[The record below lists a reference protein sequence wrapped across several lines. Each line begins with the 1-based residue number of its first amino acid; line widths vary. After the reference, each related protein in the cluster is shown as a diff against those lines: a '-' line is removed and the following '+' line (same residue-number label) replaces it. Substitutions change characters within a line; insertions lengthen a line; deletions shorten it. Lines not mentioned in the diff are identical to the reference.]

1 MMPMQFWL
9 FQNLEKNEGLS
20 ALGRKL
26 DKDKNQIRL
35 EIGNY
40 RQKVKGKNPDIDQ
53 FDDYRCKNT
62 NKILANQIPQC
73 MHDQVGIDLR
83 NAKMVQVLHITNCKI
98 CKFIQP
104 VCNAFL
110 L

>member
-1 MMPMQFWL
+1 MQFWL

-53 FDDYRCKNT
+53 FD
-62 NKILANQIPQC
+62 
-73 MHDQVGIDLR
+73 
-83 NAKMVQVLHITNCKI
+83 
-98 CKFIQP
+98 
-104 VCNAFL
+104 
-110 L
+110 